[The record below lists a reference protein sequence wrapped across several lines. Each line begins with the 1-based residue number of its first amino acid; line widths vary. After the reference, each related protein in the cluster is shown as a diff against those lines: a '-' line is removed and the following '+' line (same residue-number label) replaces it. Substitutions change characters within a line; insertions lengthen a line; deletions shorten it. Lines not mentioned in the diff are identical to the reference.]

1 MLSIAGVPASRLCP
15 VCHESHQDVT
25 ELLGP
30 TAPDAWLAISEG
42 ERLEAELTPDVCIL
56 PDRGRTRHFVRGH
69 IQLPVMDAEPPMF
82 VWSVWVEL
90 DQESMAAIARSW
102 SSPNRAAIPPLTGRL
117 ATELPYE
124 EPTRGLEITVHTR
137 DLGLVPL
144 LMVSNTT
151 HALAT
156 EQREGV
162 HLHRIVELGARLQR
176 Q

>member
-1 MLSIAGVPASRLCP
+1 
-15 VCHESHQDVT
+15 
-25 ELLGP
+25 
-30 TAPDAWLAISEG
+30 
-42 ERLEAELTPDVCIL
+42 
-56 PDRGRTRHFVRGH
+56 
-69 IQLPVMDAEPPMF
+69 MDAEPPMF

-156 EQREGV
+156 EQREGG